1 MLSYSLGEYNDLYV
15 QSDTLLLADI
25 FDNFQTTCLEIYEP
39 DPAHFLTAPGL
50 AWQAAFKRTKVR
62 LDMLLT
68 IEKGLP
74 ERMCHSIYQ
83 YNNKE
88 QSYL

>member
-25 FDNFQTTCLEIYEP
+25 FDNFQTTCLEIYKP
-39 DPAHFLTAPGL
+39 DPARLHTAPGL
-50 AWQAAFKRTKVR
+50 AWKAAFKRTKVR

-68 IEKGLP
+68 LEKGLT
-74 ERMCHSIYQ
+74 ERMCHSIY
-83 YNNKE
+83 
-88 QSYL
+88 